1 MKKTIR
7 ILALLFAL
15 VTVFSLCSCATS
27 SPKSITKAF
36 VTAAMKLNFK
46 KADSYLLVNAET
58 SLNYYAEEQG
68 LTFKEFLVDKLDVNS
83 IDEYFKEI
91 EDEIKD
97 DMDDV
102 FGKYKF
108 EIRKLTVNEYSAK
121 ELKKFKESSDLLF
134 AAEMYDIDIDEISA
148 AADVAVKVR
157 INGEDKGDTISDTV
171 TVVKYKGQWKV
182 ASNSAFSDI
191 FDHYSHIG

>member
-36 VTAAMKLNFK
+36 VTASMKLNFK
-46 KADSYLLVNAET
+46 KADSYLLVNTET
-58 SLNYYAEEQG
+58 SLNYYAEKQG
-68 LTFKEFLVDKLDVNS
+68 LTFKEFLVDKFDVNS

-91 EDEIKD
+91 DDEIKD
-97 DMDDV
+97 NMDDV

-157 INGEDKGDTISDTV
+157 INGEDKGETISNTV

-191 FDHYSHIG
+191 FDH